1 VTLQEGLVPQLRKY
15 ATRAD
20 QQASYRS
27 RRALSERALLATK
40 GLPPLQAI
48 PTLPSTARWSA
59 MLAQAHLLLC
69 AASDEM
75 QSYHDD
81 RSEQW
86 QDSPKAE
93 EMLARLEAL
102 QDTIDQLQG
111 IA

>member
-1 VTLQEGLVPQLRKY
+1 
-15 ATRAD
+15 
-20 QQASYRS
+20 
-27 RRALSERALLATK
+27 
-40 GLPPLQAI
+40 
-48 PTLPSTARWSA
+48 